1 MAVRP
6 LALLSVFDKTGI
18 VELARRL
25 DRLSFGILSTGGT
38 AEALRRAGIPVTDVA
53 RHTGHPEILGGRVKT
68 LHPRIH
74 GGLLGDVTKKEHR
87 AEMETAGIEPIALV
101 VVNLY
106 PFRQTAA
113 RPDAPIE
120 ELIEMID
127 IGGPAM
133 IRSAAKNHACVGVVV
148 DPGDYDEV
156 AGELA
161 AGGLRPETRRRL
173 AVKAFAHTAAYDA
186 AIRDTLTRRFAT
198 TPRDSTARDAATP
211 HEATRETVADE
222 ARFPAD
228 LRLDFRR
235 ALALR
240 YGENPH
246 QKAALY
252 LDAEGGAGTV
262 ARARQIQGKE
272 LSYNN
277 LLDLDAA
284 WRAVREFATPA
295 AVIVKHNN
303 PCGVALAATPA
314 AAFETARRTDPTS
327 AFGGILAFNREVDAE
342 AATAATSLFLEC
354 LIAPSVAAAARP
366 ILAAK
371 AGLRVLEAG
380 APAAGVGGGRDLRSI
395 SGGLL
400 LQDPDGADADL
411 SRARVVTKR
420 PPGAEERKALDLAWR
435 VAKHV
440 KSNAIVFAKADH
452 TVGIGAGQ
460 MSRVDSVRLATMK
473 AQEPTAGCVMA
484 SDAFFPFR
492 DGIDEAARA
501 GITAVVQ
508 PGGSMRDEEVIA
520 AADEHGLAMIVTGVR
535 HFRH

>member
-1 MAVRP
+1 MAAKP
-6 LALLSVFDKTGI
+6 LALLSVYDKTGI
-18 VELARRL
+18 VDLARRL
-25 DRLSFGILSTGGT
+25 DALSFGILSTGGT

-74 GGLLGDVTKKEHR
+74 GGLLGDTTKKEHR
-87 AEMETAGIEPIALV
+87 AEMETAGIDPIALV

-106 PFRQTAA
+106 PFRETAA
-113 RPDAPIE
+113 KPDAPIE

-133 IRSAAKNHACVGVVV
+133 IRSGAKNHACVGVVV

-156 AGELA
+156 LRELGS
-161 AGGLRPETRRRL
+161 GGLRPETRRRL

-186 AIRDTLTRRFAT
+186 AIRDTLERRFT
-198 TPRDSTARDAATP
+198 TPARDAG
-211 HEATRETVADE
+211 EE

-228 LRLDFRR
+228 LRLEFHR

-246 QKAALY
+246 QRAALY
-252 LDAEGGAGTV
+252 LDAEGGGGTV
-262 ARARQIQGKE
+262 ARARQLQGKE

-284 WRAVREFATPA
+284 WRMVREFAAPA

-314 AAFETARRTDPTS
+314 AAFEAARRTDPTS
-327 AFGGILAFNREVDAE
+327 AFGGILAFNREVDAA

-354 LIAPSVAAAARP
+354 LIAPSIASAARP
-366 ILAAK
+366 ILATK
-371 AGLRVLEAG
+371 TGLRVLEAG
-380 APAAGVGGGRDLRSI
+380 TAADGGAGRDLRSI

-400 LQDPDGADADL
+400 VQDPDAADTDL
-411 SRARVVTKR
+411 SQSRVVTR
-420 PPGAEERKALDLAWR
+420 RAPGAEERKALDLAWR

-440 KSNAIVFAKADH
+440 KSNAIVFARADH

-492 DGIDEAARA
+492 DGLDEAARA

-508 PGGSMRDEEVIA
+508 PGGSVRDEEVIA

>member
-1 MAVRP
+1 MAAKL
-6 LALLSVFDKTGI
+6 LALLSVYDKTGI
-18 VELARRL
+18 VEMARRL
-25 DRLSFGILSTGGT
+25 DGLSFGILSTGGT
-38 AEALRRAGIPVTDVA
+38 ADAIRRAGIPVTDVA

-74 GGLLGDVTKKEHR
+74 GGLLGDTSRKEHR

-133 IRSAAKNHACVGVVV
+133 IRSGAKNHACVGVVV
-148 DPGDYDEV
+148 DPADYDAVV
-156 AGELA
+156 AELG

-186 AIRDTLTRRFAT
+186 AIRDTLERRFA
-198 TPRDSTARDAATP
+198 PEGKDTAG
-211 HEATRETVADE
+211 
-222 ARFPAD
+222 FPAD
-228 LRLDFRR
+228 LRLEFRR
-235 ALALR
+235 AATLR

-252 LDAEGGAGTV
+252 VDPEGGAGTV

-284 WRAVREFATPA
+284 WRSVREFTTPA

-314 AAFETARRTDPTS
+314 AAFEAARRTDPVS

-354 LIAPSVAAAARP
+354 LIAPSIAAAARP
-366 ILAAK
+366 ILATK
-371 AGLRVLEAG
+371 PGLRVLEAG
-380 APAAGVGGGRDLRSI
+380 TPTDPDGGGRDLRSV

-400 LQDPDGADADL
+400 LQDPDGAASDL
-411 SRARVVTKR
+411 SLAKVVTR
-420 PPGAEERKALDLAWR
+420 RAPGAEELKALDLAWR

-440 KSNAIVFAKADH
+440 KSNAIIFARADH

-460 MSRVDSVRLATMK
+460 MSRVDSVRLAVMK

-492 DGIDEAARA
+492 DGLDEAARA

-508 PGGSMRDEEVIA
+508 PGGSMRDAEVIA
-520 AADEHGLAMIVTGVR
+520 AAEEHGLAMIVTGVR

>member
-1 MAVRP
+1 MAAKP
-6 LALLSVFDKTGI
+6 LALLSVYDKTGI

-38 AEALRRAGIPVTDVA
+38 AEALRSAGIAVTDVA

-74 GGLLGDVTKKEHR
+74 GGLLGDTTKKEHR
-87 AEMETAGIEPIALV
+87 AEMETAGIDPIALV

-106 PFRQTAA
+106 PFRETAA
-113 RPDAPIE
+113 RPDAPIA

-133 IRSAAKNHACVGVVV
+133 IRSGAKNHACVGVVV

-156 AGELA
+156 VQELGD
-161 AGGLRPETRRRL
+161 GGLRPETRRRL

-186 AIRDTLTRRFAT
+186 AIRDTLERRFAT
-198 TPRDSTARDAATP
+198 PPRDAAARDAAAP
-211 HEATRETVADE
+211 DATADG

-228 LRLDFRR
+228 LRLEFRR
-235 ALALR
+235 ALSLR

-246 QKAALY
+246 QRAALY
-252 LDAEGGAGTV
+252 LDAGVSSGTV
-262 ARARQIQGKE
+262 ARARQLQGKE

-303 PCGVALAATPA
+303 PCGVALAETPA
-314 AAFETARRTDPTS
+314 AAFEAARRTDPTS
-327 AFGGILAFNREVDAE
+327 AFGGILAFNREVDAA

-354 LIAPSVAAAARP
+354 LIAPSIASAARP
-366 ILAAK
+366 ILATK
-371 AGLRVLEAG
+371 TGLRVLEAG
-380 APAAGVGGGRDLRSI
+380 PSLAGDGVWHDLRSI

-400 LQDPDGADADL
+400 LQDRDDVDTDL
-411 SRARVVTKR
+411 SRARVVTR
-420 PPGAEERKALDLAWR
+420 RAPEAAERKALDLAWR

-440 KSNAIVFAKADH
+440 KSNAIVFARDDH

-460 MSRVDSVRLATMK
+460 MSRVDSVRLAAMK

-492 DGIDEAARA
+492 DGLDEAARA

-508 PGGSMRDEEVIA
+508 PGGSMRDAEVIA
-520 AADEHGLAMIVTGVR
+520 AADEHDLAMIVTGVR